1 MAGGDKSA
9 GAERRSGGDRSG
21 GAEKRS
27 SFQPLLNRPFIL
39 GYYLKPGSLAESIF
53 ESATDE

>member
-1 MAGGDKSA
+1 MA
-9 GAERRSGGDRSG
+9 GGDRSG
-21 GAEKRS
+21 GAERTTADRSGGAEKKS

-53 ESATDE
+53 ESSTDE